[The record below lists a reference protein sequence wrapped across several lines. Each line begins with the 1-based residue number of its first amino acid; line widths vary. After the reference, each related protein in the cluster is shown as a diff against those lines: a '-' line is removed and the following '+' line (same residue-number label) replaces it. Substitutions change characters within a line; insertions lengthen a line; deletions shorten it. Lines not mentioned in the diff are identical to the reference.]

1 MTPNL
6 SPKPV
11 APDSIRV
18 MVVDDSAVIRGLIAR
33 VLEGEPDIE
42 VAVTVSD
49 GRQAVAALARH
60 PVDVI
65 VLDIEMPQMDGLTA
79 IPLLLAQAP
88 HVKIVMASTLTLK
101 NADITLK
108 ALAAGA
114 ADYVPKP
121 TSSRDM
127 MGPAAF
133 NRELLEKV
141 RSLGAISRHARRGEA
156 PARGLTAVP
165 LHRPTTVHAPQAVAV
180 PSLRAPSTVAPQVIA
195 IGSSTGGP
203 QALYEVLKHI
213 GPGSN
218 LPIFLTQHMPPTFT
232 TMLATHISRLCGIT
246 AVEAEDG
253 MPAQRGR
260 VHIAPGNFHMT
271 VTQSKTAPIIR
282 LNQEAPQNYCRPSVD
297 PMLSSLVSLYGSAV
311 FVAILTGMGQD
322 GLKGCRE
329 VIAAGGTVIAQD
341 QATSVVWGMPGAV
354 ANAGLCSAILPIV
367 EIGPRLKKLSLGR
380 K

>member
-1 MTPNL
+1 MIPNL

-11 APDSIRV
+11 SSDHTRV

-33 VLEGEPDIE
+33 VLESEPDIE

-114 ADYVPKP
+114 ADYIPKP

-141 RSLGAISRHARRGEA
+141 RSLGAVARHARHGGA
-156 PARGLTAVP
+156 PDRGLVSVP
-165 LHRPTTVHAPQAVAV
+165 LHRPATASAPAAQ
-180 PSLRAPSTVAPQVIA
+180 PSLRAPSTIVPQVIA

-203 QALYEVLKHI
+203 QALYEVLKHFA
-213 GPGSN
+213 PAPT
-218 LPIFLTQHMPPTFT
+218 LPILLTQHMPPTFT
-232 TMLATHISRLCGIT
+232 TMLATHISRLCGVT

-253 MPAQRGR
+253 MPVLRGR
-260 VHIAPGNFHMT
+260 VHIAPGNYHMT
-271 VTQSKTAPIIR
+271 ITQTKATPVIR
-282 LNQEAPQNYCRPSVD
+282 LNQDPPQNYCRPSVD
-297 PMLSSLVSLYGSAV
+297 PMLSSLVALYGSAV

-322 GLKGCRE
+322 GLRGCRE

-354 ANAGLCSAILPIV
+354 ANAGLCSAIVPIT
-367 EIGPRLKKLSLGR
+367 EIGPRLKKLSPGR
-380 K
+380 T